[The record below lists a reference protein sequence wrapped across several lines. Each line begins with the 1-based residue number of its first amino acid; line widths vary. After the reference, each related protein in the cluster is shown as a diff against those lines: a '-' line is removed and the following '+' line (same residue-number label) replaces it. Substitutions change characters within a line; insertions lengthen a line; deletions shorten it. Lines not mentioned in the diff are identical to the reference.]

1 MIDLEK
7 EALKYDLLSL
17 KKLQEK
23 RKENVVLFENS
34 IKNERAA
41 LQQEESAQ
49 SNLENKLNN
58 HDSGLSKLSDADR
71 EWILTDLPKLKSTKE
86 KRNNTIMLLKAAIIE
101 EYNIMD
107 HEDKMIFFLE
117 KKHGNKI

>member
-23 RKENVVLFENS
+23 RKENIILFENS

-58 HDSGLSKLSDADR
+58 HDSGLSKLSDSDK

-86 KRNNTIMLLKAAIIE
+86 KRNNTIMLLKTAIIE